1 VAGQAAAVAQ
11 VVDLGAAAYAIR
23 AVGAADPP
31 VRLGRHASAN
41 ETGSE
46 KDSPRRLENWSSMT
60 SEVEARSAG
69 ASWEKRDTLVVI
81 TFGDYAGRW
90 LANRKVKGLL
100 LAMRTRE
107 GYQDVLRR
115 FILPTFG
122 ARPTH
127 TISRVSGHVLM
138 AHSAEQAAALAR
150 IRGLATVS
158 VSVTEVAGVRPAAL
172 TGPSAPAAG

>member
-1 VAGQAAAVAQ
+1 MGDARGAAFAANAAARGLPDRRSSPLVAGQAAAVAQ

-69 ASWEKRDTLVVI
+69 A
-81 TFGDYAGRW
+81 
-90 LANRKVKGLL
+90 
-100 LAMRTRE
+100 
-107 GYQDVLRR
+107 
-115 FILPTFG
+115 
-122 ARPTH
+122 
-127 TISRVSGHVLM
+127 
-138 AHSAEQAAALAR
+138 
-150 IRGLATVS
+150 
-158 VSVTEVAGVRPAAL
+158 
-172 TGPSAPAAG
+172 